1 MKTIIVSIPPGTH
14 TRDLLKSGIVRNLL
28 KKDNQLKIVVLTAF
42 FQDKSFCDTFSS
54 ERIDFEPLKEVEL
67 NRFYRKIYWML
78 VKPYI
83 KRIINK
89 SKYTRAINRR
99 ILSLILPCSYYKRI
113 FEKYK
118 PILVIVP
125 TAHKLYDVPIVVQ
138 ANKMKIPIIDV
149 VASWDNFNYTMGDY
163 PEKLIVWNEMMLK
176 EAVREHNFKPEDV
189 EVTGAPHCDFCFNDR
204 YSETKEEFF
213 KNLNLDTGKKLF
225 TVATAPYKA
234 VGDHT
239 YILDILV
246 RAIEEK
252 RFKYPVQILCRLHP
266 NDTFDRYKK
275 HNANKNITFYV
286 PNQNYDLSSWK
297 TDEVGL
303 TCLISTLK
311 YSDVLIN
318 IASTVTIEACF
329 FDTPVINMAFS
340 TSEPARF
347 KERVLI
353 AHHQRHY
360 EYLLNLGGVKLAHN
374 EKEFI
379 KYINEYLQDPKIDAN
394 GRIRIKDKM
403 LNNPDGK
410 SSERVADSILKYA
423 QRIYENIRYRLWK

>member
-1 MKTIIVSIPPGTH
+1 MKNIVISVPPGTH
-14 TRDLLKSGIVRNLL
+14 TRDLLKSGIVYNLL
-28 KKDNQLKIVVLTAF
+28 KKDNQLHIIILTIFA
-42 FQDKSFCDTFSS
+42 QDKVFCDTFANQ
-54 ERIDFEPLKEVEL
+54 RITFRPLKEVKL

-89 SKYTRAINRR
+89 SRATRVINRR
-99 ILSLILPCSYYKRI
+99 ILSLILPCHDYKSI
-113 FEKYK
+113 FEKCK
-118 PILVIVP
+118 PVLVIVP

-138 ANKMKIPIIDV
+138 ANRMKIPVIDI
-149 VASWDNFNYTMGDY
+149 VASWDNFNYSMGDY
-163 PEKLIVWNEMMLK
+163 PDKLIVWNEMMLN
-176 EAVREHNFKPEDV
+176 EAVREHNFKPKDV
-189 EVTGAPHCDFCFNDR
+189 EVTGAPHGDFCFNDR

-213 KNLNLDTGKKLF
+213 KNLNLDTGKKLL

-246 RAIEEK
+246 RAIERK
-252 RFKYPVQILCRLHP
+252 SFKYPVQILCRLHP

-275 HNANKNITFYV
+275 YSGNENITLHI
-286 PNQNYDLSSWK
+286 PNKNYDLRGWK
-297 TDEVGL
+297 TDEIGL
-303 TCLISTLK
+303 KCLISTLR
-311 YSDVLIN
+311 YSDILIN

-340 TSEPARF
+340 TSEPERF

-360 EYLLNLGGVKLAHN
+360 KYLLNLNGVKLAHN

-379 KYINEYLQDPKIDAN
+379 KYVNQYLKDPSIDRD
-394 GRIRIKDKM
+394 GRTRIKEKM
-403 LNNPDGK
+403 LDNPDGK
-410 SSERVADSILKYA
+410 SSERVADSISKYA
-423 QRIYENIRYRLWK
+423 